1 MGCGARASR
10 PSPFTPTRLSESSM
24 IISNVHNKVGPFRKV
39 AHESALNVGD
49 EIKIYLS
56 SGGHFGQH
64 NYPAVAEALV
74 AAKDDGDRFVLQIKP
89 GTIQTGRD
97 AMEEHEDA
105 FRRADEYSAVSDL
118 QAPQEVVLTYQ
129 DKEK

>member
-1 MGCGARASR
+1 M
-10 PSPFTPTRLSESSM
+10 T
-24 IISNVHNKVGPFRKV
+24 ISTIHDPKGLFRKV
-39 AHESALNVGD
+39 ACEAPFAVGD
-49 EIKIYLS
+49 EVKIYLS
-56 SGGHFGQH
+56 SGDRFGVH
-64 NYPAVAEALV
+64 NYPTVAEAIV
-74 AAKDDGDRFVLQIKP
+74 TSKDDDGRFVLQIEP
-89 GTIQTGRD
+89 GTIQTGED